1 MTLPKPTKIIKEYLT
16 NYWKYSFKFCK
27 EKIQIITVCFY
38 HFLVGVIIR
47 NKIYFTLYNE
57 Y

>member
-57 Y
+57 